1 MIEFLKSHN
10 VDEKLIEDLLHFRKF
25 YDNKEENLL
34 RIPKPR
40 FYYYGREV
48 WNMAIAALLEGEHI
62 LISGPKATGKNVLAD
77 NLACAFNRPAW
88 TVSFHVNT
96 DSSALIGTDTFVDNR
111 VDLRKGSV
119 YQCAEN
125 GGFGIFDEINMSKN
139 DAVAVLHSALDHRRI
154 IDVPGYDKIYLN
166 EATRF
171 IGTMNYGYAGT
182 KELNEALVS
191 RFMVIDIPPM
201 TKSKLTKILLSEF
214 PNLNEEYLEQFSGL
228 FLDLQLKSQNSEIS
242 TKAVDL
248 RGLIGALRTI
258 NRGLEPLLAVKMGI
272 LGKTFDEFEKEII
285 SDVIELRIPKSLG
298 KEDIFR
304 L

>member
-1 MIEFLKSHN
+1 
-10 VDEKLIEDLLHFRKF
+10 
-25 YDNKEENLL
+25 
-34 RIPKPR
+34 
-40 FYYYGREV
+40 
-48 WNMAIAALLEGEHI
+48 
-62 LISGPKATGKNVLAD
+62 
-77 NLACAFNRPAW
+77 
-88 TVSFHVNT
+88 
-96 DSSALIGTDTFVDNR
+96 
-111 VDLRKGSV
+111 
-119 YQCAEN
+119 
-125 GGFGIFDEINMSKN
+125 
-139 DAVAVLHSALDHRRI
+139 
-154 IDVPGYDKIYLN
+154 
-166 EATRF
+166 
-171 IGTMNYGYAGT
+171 
-182 KELNEALVS
+182 
-191 RFMVIDIPPM
+191 MVIDIPPM